1 MTTTSDDKKYIKKNQ
16 RLPDEIKVHFETFS
30 DNSKRDCLIIELAKA
45 SWTYEAISVASGL
58 TRERVRQI
66 ATSSASAALA
76 EEFGFDLGIQI
87 PTPPVKAEKPSP
99 NYVEPHPDTLKR
111 LLELQPY
118 AQQVRSNGKKYRA
131 EAEEYTRLLNHAHEV
146 EGVTLYRLA
155 KRLGVTHGA
164 LRFRLVRYGYKK
176 PVTATSK
183 VYQPISEKNRLVEHW
198 PEN

>member
-16 RLPDEIKVHFETFS
+16 RLPDEIKAHFETFS
-30 DNSKRDCLIIELAKA
+30 DNSKRDCLIIGLANA
-45 SWTYEAISVASGL
+45 SWTYEAISSASGL

-66 ATSSASAALA
+66 ANSSAAIALA
-76 EEFGFDLGIQI
+76 EEFGLELGIEI
-87 PTPPVKAEKPSP
+87 PTPPVKEQRPSP
-99 NYVEPHPDTLKR
+99 KYVEPNPDTLKR

-131 EAEEYTRLLNHAHEV
+131 EAEEYTRLLNHAHEI

-176 PVTATSK
+176 PLSAKSK
-183 VYQPISEKNRLVEHW
+183 VYQPISSKNRLLED
-198 PEN
+198 

>member
-1 MTTTSDDKKYIKKNQ
+1 MTKTSDEKKYIKKNQ
-16 RLPDEIKVHFETFS
+16 KLPDEVKIQFELFSSNTERDGLIKLLV
-30 DNSKRDCLIIELAKA
+30 DAN
-45 SWTYEAISVASGL
+45 WTYEAVSNASGL

-66 ATSSASAALA
+66 ANSSASAALA
-76 EEFGFDLGIQI
+76 AELNVEVPEPPIKEAKPG
-87 PTPPVKAEKPSP
+87 PT
-99 NYVEPHPDTLKR
+99 YVEPHPDTLKR

-118 AQQVRSNGKKYRA
+118 AQQVRSNGKKYRE

-183 VYQPISEKNRLVEHW
+183 VYQPISEKNRLTNHW
-198 PEN
+198 PEEE